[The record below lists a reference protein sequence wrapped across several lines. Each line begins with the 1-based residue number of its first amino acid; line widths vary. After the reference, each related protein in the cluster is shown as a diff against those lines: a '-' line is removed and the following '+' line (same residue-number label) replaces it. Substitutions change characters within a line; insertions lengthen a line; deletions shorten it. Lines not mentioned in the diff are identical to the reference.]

1 MRLNNLM
8 KYAAL
13 AALPIAFIGCGSG
26 SCSSDGSGP
35 TSLGTLPTGQ
45 SVMISSGNIPVN
57 ATKTGASV
65 ATLSVPG
72 LASDQTVTFV
82 MSNPQAIPSLLFV
95 PKQNTAGVKSS
106 LNNVNVS
113 RCTVSAEA
121 PDCTIISATNGA
133 NNGDYAANLVYEMI
147 NPSATG
153 SLNPIRYNITGG
165 SPTPPG
171 PTPAGTI
178 GMSLSADSLSI
189 GGTITATYTLTGA
202 SEITSDI
209 VVTATSSNNQVLKA
223 YNDVNECTLSLTQPT
238 CTITESGISAGS
250 ATISSNAGANYTIA
264 DSTTITVNSSP
275 DPTPVAGTI
284 SMSLSAESLSIG
296 GSITATYTLE
306 NSQSITTP
314 ITIIATSSDEDVLD
328 SAAASCD
335 VTTTNPTCTITE
347 SGISAG
353 TATISSNAGA
363 NYTIADS
370 TTITVKPPI
379 GYAYITNAATVSR
392 CYVDDT
398 FNLYNCIDTGSNF
411 MSPSGIAVSS
421 GPNNYAY
428 ITNSNDE
435 VTQCSINPDDGLL
448 QNCNKVTITNGEDPA
463 GTLSGI
469 TIYDNKAYITDLV
482 ANSVY
487 LCDIDPQNGNISSN
501 CPATG
506 APTGLFNQPSGISI
520 SSAYAGTAYIS
531 NLGGT
536 ATLCSVLGGGP
547 LGKCQPAPQVQN
559 MLGVSISPENY
570 AYFTSPTGILACAL
584 NSPFG
589 SITSCTT
596 TGNISSP
603 TGIYS
608 VASFVYVTD
617 TTANSV
623 SRCTADPL
631 TGALSNCE
639 ATGSGF
645 RSPSALTMK
654 PRI

>member
-250 ATISSNAGANYTIA
+250 ATISSTAGANH
-264 DSTTITVNSSP
+264 
-275 DPTPVAGTI
+275 
-284 SMSLSAESLSIG
+284 
-296 GSITATYTLE
+296 
-306 NSQSITTP
+306 
-314 ITIIATSSDEDVLD
+314 
-328 SAAASCD
+328 
-335 VTTTNPTCTITE
+335 
-347 SGISAG
+347 
-353 TATISSNAGA
+353 
-363 NYTIADS
+363 TIADS

-536 ATLCSVLGGGP
+536 ATLCSVL
-547 LGKCQPAPQVQN
+547 
-559 MLGVSISPENY
+559 
-570 AYFTSPTGILACAL
+570 
-584 NSPFG
+584 
-589 SITSCTT
+589 
-596 TGNISSP
+596 
-603 TGIYS
+603 
-608 VASFVYVTD
+608 
-617 TTANSV
+617 
-623 SRCTADPL
+623 
-631 TGALSNCE
+631 
-639 ATGSGF
+639 
-645 RSPSALTMK
+645 
-654 PRI
+654 